1 MNTKST
7 SGQNGCI
14 APKSFYN
21 TDCSLPGDFYYGC
34 FYPNPCISAMSAAA
48 AESTSGEHCF
58 LFREHQ
64 AVRVLYWEKVSP
76 KYVKRAPL
84 PACPSGY
91 TYYDTTCGDSGY
103 VKGCLNEE
111 PCEQLD
117 NNDALSV
124 VPTIGA
130 PQLTTISLPATT
142 TSTLTIILTNSAR
155 TRTAILTISTSSSNS
170 RSNSN
175 TPLSGSQTAA
185 TTSTSSTLAQAA
197 TSVAAIA
204 SAPVTLSST
213 LAQSTN
219 PVAAVSSSSAE
230 SSPSPSPSH
239 GDTTAV
245 AAGTAGAVVGAMIAL
260 ILMLR
265 VLKWRK
271 RRTEKDIRTTE
282 QDTEEQMQDA
292 SANRAEEPFHSEEN
306 GGKSRDLAHVTPFTT
321 KLSQQG
327 TSKRYF
333 RNYVTISLS
342 LTRYQA
348 LLVVSPAVTC
358 IGPCR

>member
-14 APKSFYN
+14 APESFYD

-64 AVRVLYWEKVSP
+64 AVCVLYWEKVLLE
-76 KYVKRAPL
+76 YTKRAPL
-84 PACPSGY
+84 PVCPSGY
-91 TYYDTTCGDSGY
+91 TYYDTTCGDGGY

-117 NNDALSV
+117 NNDPLSV

-130 PQLTTISLPATT
+130 PQLTTNSFPATA
-142 TSTLTIILTNSAR
+142 TSTLTIILTTSAR
-155 TRTAILTISTSSSNS
+155 TTTAIITIPSSSSDS
-170 RSNSN
+170 RSNSIIPTSN
-175 TPLSGSQTAA
+175 SQAAA

-197 TSVAAIA
+197 TSVAAVSSA
-204 SAPVTLSST
+204 SVPISST
-213 LAQSTN
+213 SAQSTN
-219 PVAAVSSSSAE
+219 PVAAVSSPSAKP
-230 SSPSPSPSH
+230 SPSPLPSH

-245 AAGTAGAVVGAMIAL
+245 AAGTAGAVFGALIAL
-260 ILMLR
+260 ILILR
-265 VLKWRK
+265 VFKCWK
-271 RRTEKDIRTTE
+271 RRAEKDLRTTR
-282 QDTEEQMQDA
+282 QDNEEQMQDA
-292 SANRAEEPFHSEEN
+292 GANRAGELSHGEEN

-321 KLSQQG
+321 ELS
-327 TSKRYF
+327 
-333 RNYVTISLS
+333 
-342 LTRYQA
+342 
-348 LLVVSPAVTC
+348 
-358 IGPCR
+358 